1 MGIAITFFTNQRRN
15 TKPINLNPC
24 RLMSYQMAKAKL
36 VSRCKI
42 WLPLEE
48 NAAVRVVICAYED
61 QWIPITFT
69 TLAEAIAIYQ
79 NVCLQGGEIF
89 VFPSDFNPWNSYP
102 SNQEG

>member
-1 MGIAITFFTNQRRN
+1 MI
-15 TKPINLNPC
+15 KPINSNPY
-24 RLMSYQMAKAKL
+24 RAVSERMTKTKL
-36 VSRCKI
+36 VSPCKI
-42 WLPLEE
+42 GLPLEE
-48 NAAVRVVICAYED
+48 NAAVRVVICAYDD

-89 VFPSDFNPWNSYP
+89 VFPSDFNPWNPCP